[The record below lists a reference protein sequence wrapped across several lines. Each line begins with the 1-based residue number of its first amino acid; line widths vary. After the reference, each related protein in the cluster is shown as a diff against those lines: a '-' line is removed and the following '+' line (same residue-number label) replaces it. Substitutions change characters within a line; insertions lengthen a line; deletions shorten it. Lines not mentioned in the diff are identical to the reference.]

1 MFRMVRRASAA
12 VALAL
17 AIAGCSAV
25 GGAAP
30 AAAGRPAAPIA
41 TIMNVAAVS
50 PTAASLAQRLTV
62 TSISLPARLGYLQQ
76 GYNELPE
83 WTRVDTATAPDGTAW
98 VAWPAANGIHVTPL
112 TAALTRQGPDTVIA
126 GAQEVSGLVAFDNG
140 FTVLT
145 RVPDTNKWHETAAA
159 LISYRNGKR
168 VFETR
173 LTSAADDDTAPVL
186 DGALAW
192 NGREYGAYFVI
203 HGAGGPANGHFGD
216 TLMYV
221 SASGKV
227 LSGGWPWGCSH
238 NEGIALSPGAN
249 GEFPSLCLDDWRSG
263 LFVSTGIGAPD
274 NAPVLQ
280 REQCWAGY
288 CGGTFPD
295 NSGDLVK
302 LSNGHYA
309 VAWAS
314 RGALSAKLNPADPSG
329 RGWLVTPRWKTHQV
343 ALHFMSNGATPSGG
357 TIYLT
362 DAPGTDHVNVHLAPY
377 GHAGLLVSWE
387 TVSDVTCAAGTCGGT
402 FTGTHVE
409 LINYSGKVVSPAVVI
424 PAHISGDIAVL
435 PNGNLTWAYVA
446 ATPDDG
452 TALGTSPSTETLRIA
467 TLGLAT

>member
-1 MFRMVRRASAA
+1 
-12 VALAL
+12 
-17 AIAGCSAV
+17 
-25 GGAAP
+25 
-30 AAAGRPAAPIA
+30 
-41 TIMNVAAVS
+41 
-50 PTAASLAQRLTV
+50 
-62 TSISLPARLGYLQQ
+62 
-76 GYNELPE
+76 
-83 WTRVDTATAPDGTAW
+83 VDTATAPDGAAW

-112 TAALTRQGPDTVIA
+112 TAAGARRGADTVIA
-126 GAQEVSGLVAFDNG
+126 GAHEVSGLVAFDNG

-168 VFETR
+168 AFETR
-173 LTSAADDDTAPVL
+173 LTSTARDDTAPVL

-192 NGREYGAYFVI
+192 NGHEYGAYFVI
-203 HGAGGPANGHFGD
+203 HGAGGPADGHFGD
-216 TLMYV
+216 TLMYI
-221 SASGKV
+221 SAAGKV
-227 LSGGWPWGCSH
+227 LADGWPWGCSH
-238 NEGIALSPGAN
+238 NEGIALAPGPN
-249 GEFPSLCLDDWRSG
+249 GDFPSLCLDDWRSG

-302 LSNGHYA
+302 LAGGRYA

-314 RGALSAKLNPADPSG
+314 RGAIAAKLNPADPTG

-343 ALHFMSNGATPSGG
+343 ALHFLSNAARPSGS

-377 GHAGLLVSWE
+377 GTSELLLSWE
-387 TVSDVTCAAGTCGGT
+387 TVADATCTAGTCTGT

-409 LINYSGKVVSPAVVI
+409 LLTDAGKVASPAVVI
-424 PAHISGDIAVL
+424 PEHISGTIAVL
-435 PNGNLTWAYVA
+435 PNGNLTWAYVPA
-446 ATPDDG
+446 SPNDR
-452 TALGTSPSTETLRIA
+452 TALGISPTSETLRIA
-467 TLGLAT
+467 TLRLAA